1 MEQEKVNHPLHYA
14 GKAECIDVMIQ
25 QFGIEQTKSFC
36 ILNSFKYLWRSQKK
50 NDSPIEDVQ
59 KAKWYIDK
67 YLELC
72 QK

>member
-1 MEQEKVNHPLHYA
+1 MYRRY
-14 GKAECIDVMIQ
+14 DT